1 MIPKSI
7 IHLKPLNLNDFP
19 MNSFKQKIQAL
30 ISSGSI
36 KLLIRFLV
44 TVSIFAL
51 ILHSINVH
59 QIWKI
64 LHQANLGL
72 LVVAFFMQFG
82 STTVSAYRWQ
92 LIMQNMNF
100 GQCFS
105 FYWRSYFKAMFFN
118 QGLPTSIGG
127 DALRVLD
134 VAGHGFRKR
143 DALYGVMLDRIA
155 GLAALILLNL
165 IAYAFNPDLLP
176 VQVYYLTL
184 LLMAGGL
191 LGIVTITSLARLR
204 WLDAYVRLAVVNTM
218 SERLYQAFL
227 THRILLLASSLLI
240 PLLAMLGFFATGWA
254 LGLRYDLTTYFVIVP
269 PAILLTVI
277 PVSLAGWG
285 VREGAL
291 VALFSF
297 IGADKATVLTM
308 SILYGLTL
316 IIVSLP
322 GFLIYL
328 GGRQRLLSTSQ

>member
-1 MIPKSI
+1 MIPKLI
-7 IHLKPLNLNDFP
+7 MRLKSLKTTDFP
-19 MNSFKQKIQAL
+19 MNLSKQKTQAS
-30 ISSGSI
+30 ISAGSI
-36 KLLIRFLV
+36 KPLIRLLV
-44 TVSIFAL
+44 TASIFVL
-51 ILHSINVH
+51 ILHSIDVH
-59 QIWKI
+59 EIWKI
-64 LHQANLGL
+64 LHQANLAL
-72 LVVAFFMQFG
+72 LVVALFMQFG

-92 LIMQNMNF
+92 LIMHNMNF
-100 GQCFS
+100 GQSFS

-127 DALRVLD
+127 DALRVID
-134 VAGHGFRKR
+134 VAGHGFSKW
-143 DALYGVMLDRIA
+143 DTLYGVILDRIT
-155 GLAALILLNL
+155 GLAALMLLNL
-165 IAYAFNPDLLP
+165 IAYLFNPSLLP
-176 VQVYYLTL
+176 VQIYYLTL
-184 LLMAGGL
+184 LLMTIGL
-191 LGIVTITSLARLR
+191 LVFLVINRLR
-204 WLDAYVRLAVVNTM
+204 RLQWLDAYPKLAILKKI
-218 SERLYQAFL
+218 SERLDQAFL

-240 PLLAMLGFFATGWA
+240 PLLAMIGFFVTGWA

-291 VALFSF
+291 VAFFSF

-328 GGRQRLLSTSQ
+328 GGRQRLLSTG